1 MNLVAA
7 LLKLDGINPN
17 FGWRQTPSLPNF
29 DWRQT
34 PPLALAA
41 REGHSAIVEL
51 LLAMINIDPNIRDK
65 RDATPLLY
73 AINGKHTSIVRQL
86 LARDDIDLNTV
97 GIVEWEGTVTPLLA
111 ARGTATPL
119 LAAIESRNMEVIN
132 LLLSKDSIDVNFCP
146 QSNMTPLL
154 MAIRHG
160 PMEVVESLFARDDV
174 DLNVVDYDGNH
185 VLLESMGLGL
195 DKVKLILDR
204 SNVDPNIVSPTGR
217 TAIMIACSMEKGD
230 LDLIEFFLHQGIDI
244 NRQDAGGRT
253 AFCWAVNSGCSKVV
267 KLLLDRDDMDPN
279 LPDARG
285 HTPLF
290 YCISPFSSGL
300 RRSSDMDIMDLLLR
314 KEGIDVNARDI
325 GGSTALA
332 FACALPWPD
341 RAFDYAGL
349 LLSHGTDPNIL
360 DNNGVSALS
369 EVIYR
374 RTHICGTK
382 AYSQNLQKLESLLRA
397 AGAR

>member
-1 MNLVAA
+1 
-7 LLKLDGINPN
+7 
-17 FGWRQTPSLPNF
+17 
-29 DWRQT
+29 
-34 PPLALAA
+34 
-41 REGHSAIVEL
+41 
-51 LLAMINIDPNIRDK
+51 
-65 RDATPLLY
+65 
-73 AINGKHTSIVRQL
+73 
-86 LARDDIDLNTV
+86 
-97 GIVEWEGTVTPLLA
+97 VTPLLA

-132 LLLSKDSIDVNFCP
+132 LLLSKDGIDVNFCP

-204 SNVDPNIVSPTGR
+204 SNVDPNIVSPMGR
-217 TAIMIACSMEKGD
+217 TALMMACSMEKGD
-230 LDLIEFFLHQGIDI
+230 LDLIEFFLDQGIDI
-244 NRQDAGGRT
+244 NRQDANGMT

-267 KLLLDRDDMDPN
+267 KLLIDRDDMDPN
-279 LPDARG
+279 LPDICG
-285 HTPLF
+285 KTPLF

-325 GGSTALA
+325 SGSTALA
-332 FACALPWPD
+332 FACALWPD

-369 EVIYR
+369 KVIYG